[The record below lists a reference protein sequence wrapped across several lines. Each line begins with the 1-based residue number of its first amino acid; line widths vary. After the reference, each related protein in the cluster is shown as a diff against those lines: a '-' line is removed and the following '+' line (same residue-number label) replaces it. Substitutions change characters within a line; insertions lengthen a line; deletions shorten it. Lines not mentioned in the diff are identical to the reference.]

1 MTASWASWQLC
12 APLAARAV
20 HLLLSV
26 YEAFLTDVLEL
37 RRRSRRHVNGT
48 AVSGRRPGKR
58 ETTLRLLND
67 ALATE
72 LVCAE
77 RYKRQGFFASGL
89 ASGAISREFCEH
101 AADEQRHA
109 ERIAERITE
118 LGGVPVLEPE
128 GLVTPRRTDAIPSS
142 SPLDV
147 LEENLTA
154 KRVAIDALA
163 EISRF
168 VAEDDPKTHRLLEEV
183 ILREEAHA
191 EDLLR
196 LLSSL
201 DFDAPRQAA
210 E

>member
-1 MTASWASWQLC
+1 VRLG
-12 APLAARAV
+12 AARRLQV
-20 HLLLSV
+20 SSSV

-37 RRRSRRHVNGT
+37 RRRSRRHVTGMGVAGT
-48 AVSGRRPGKR
+48 RRSRR
-58 ETTLRLLND
+58 ETTIELLND

-72 LVCAE
+72 LVCAL
-77 RYKRQGFFASGL
+77 RYKRQSFFASGL
-89 ASGAISREFCEH
+89 ASAAISREFCEH

-109 ERIAERITE
+109 ERIAERIGE
-118 LGGVPVLEPE
+118 LGGVPVLEPK
-128 GLVTPRRTDAIPSS
+128 GLVTTRRTDPIPSAA
-142 SPLDV
+142 PLDV

-154 KRVAIDALA
+154 KRVAIDELA
-163 EISRF
+163 EIARF
-168 VAEDDPKTHRLLEEV
+168 VADDDPKSRRLLEEI

-201 DFDAPRQAA
+201 DFAVPPEAA